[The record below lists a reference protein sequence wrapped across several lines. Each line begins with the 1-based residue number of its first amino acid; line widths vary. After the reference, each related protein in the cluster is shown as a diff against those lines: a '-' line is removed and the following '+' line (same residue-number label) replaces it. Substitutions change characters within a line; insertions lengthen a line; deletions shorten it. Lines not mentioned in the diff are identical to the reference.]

1 MGRGTPRSGALGGRG
16 ECNSLPQTATLLPCG
31 VKWGTPRSGA
41 LGGSRECNSLPQ
53 TATLLPCGVKIVC
66 YFRHGFATPLK
77 VGKNKKRGIP
87 IKIRGVSH
95 PLKGFYR
102 GLGVVKWEGVAAAK
116 KRSPSHLKEK
126 IYLKFKT
133 H

>member
-1 MGRGTPRSGALGGRG
+1 M
-16 ECNSLPQTATLLPCG
+16 PCG

-41 LGGSRECNSLPQ
+41 LGGRGECNFLPQ

-66 YFRHGFATPLK
+66 YFRRGFATPLK
-77 VGKNKKRGIP
+77 VDTNKKRGIP

-102 GLGVVKWEGVAAAK
+102 GLGVVKGGSQGVAIFRSVANDDLHRFCCYATHLPK
-116 KRSPSHLKEK
+116 KRSPSPLKK
-126 IYLKFKT
+126 KKFI
-133 H
+133 

>member
-66 YFRHGFATPLK
+66 YFRRGFATPLK
-77 VGKNKKRGIP
+77 VGKNKKRFFG
-87 IKIRGVSH
+87 S
-95 PLKGFYR
+95 
-102 GLGVVKWEGVAAAK
+102 
-116 KRSPSHLKEK
+116 
-126 IYLKFKT
+126 
-133 H
+133 